1 MLSLILLIVSMAAM
15 IQFSVYYWRSLVA
28 GVAAQPV
35 PSRVCMAAGL
45 EHDAPGAEDF
55 GALLSLHRLT
65 PGLEGRPAKLSALQV
80 YYKAMNGVQSAVSN
94 RMPAIQNW
102 AKSEMALC
110 SRYVAVMVGERLDRN
125 LACAT
130 AMRSF

>member
-1 MLSLILLIVSMAAM
+1 MFSVILLIVSVAAM

-35 PSRVCMAAGL
+35 SSRVCMAAGL
-45 EHDAPGAEDF
+45 DHDAPGADDF
-55 GALLSLHRLT
+55 SALLSLHRLT
-65 PGLEGRPAKLSALQV
+65 PGLEGRPAKLGALQG
-80 YYKAMNGVQSAVSN
+80 YFLAMRGIQSLVSS
-94 RMPAIQNW
+94 RIPAIENW

-125 LACAT
+125 LACAA
-130 AMRSF
+130 AMRTY